1 MTSFQKIAGGIFLAA
16 RAGRGGGLL
25 LLPFFLVLFGACWM
39 LSAVGTL
46 LIRGIGG
53 LVTAAMQ
60 ANAAERGR

>member
-25 LLPFFLVLFGACWM
+25 LLPFFLVLFGACWT
-39 LSAVGTL
+39 LSAVGSL

-60 ANAAERGR
+60 SNAPERGR

>member
-1 MTSFQKIAGGIFLAA
+1 MTSFQKVASGIFLAA

-25 LLPFFLVLFGACWM
+25 VLPFFLVLFGACWT
-39 LSAVGTL
+39 LSAVGSL

-60 ANAAERGR
+60 SNAAERGR